1 MAPRVMAGTLCV
13 IDTMP
18 RLFGPSDY
26 AAMEDLAHM
35 AALELR
41 TSAMSSLQTKLMM
54 RLSVMQRKSALDPVT
69 GCWNIRGFRELLM
82 LGVIDARENNT
93 ELAFCSVR
101 VQQLEQIAASVQFS
115 NRDALQALIVQVLRR
130 RLPTN
135 GALARLGPAHYC
147 ALLPSPSKVMLM
159 DALASLTEVTV
170 KVDLPDRKAC
180 LDIPLATCTV
190 RLSEL
195 GSNADAD
202 MLWAPCIGAE
212 CCDLTLCCNAEG

>member
-1 MAPRVMAGTLCV
+1 MAGTLCV

-54 RLSVMQRKSALDPVT
+54 RLSAMQRKGALDPAT

-82 LGVIDARENNT
+82 LGVMDARQQGT
-93 ELAFCSVR
+93 ELAVCSLR
-101 VQQLEQIAASVQFS
+101 VQ
-115 NRDALQALIVQVLRR
+115 ALTKSTA
-130 RLPTN
+130 T
-135 GALARLGPAHYC
+135 
-147 ALLPSPSKVMLM
+147 
-159 DALASLTEVTV
+159 
-170 KVDLPDRKAC
+170 VDLPNRKAR
-180 LDIPLATCTV
+180 LDIPLAVCTV

-202 MLWAPCIGAE
+202 TLWAHALALSSVAG
-212 CCDLTLCCNAEG
+212 